1 MKSQSLATLVAVAAS
16 LQGVVATGWNNA
28 PIFTCP
34 GKTPIDKC
42 EPQQIPGFNWG
53 DLNLGSFD
61 VYAGFDFSGGWSC
74 KSSFAGR
81 KRDALL
87 PRTFGSKCITG
98 TTHADV
104 TSCPKIKAS
113 TVDKFSITHLQVSVE
128 FDCDLEFHYT
138 LPDKSICKQK
148 SSCKSTGT
156 TVENTQCGGATDVTV
171 VYPKP
176 PKGGKS
182 SCSIGIHSIGF
193 DCPTSTAT
201 ASTVASTTTAAP
213 TVETTPTVPETTP
226 VPTTTDAV
234 PTDVTTDVTTDAPS
248 TTAEVETPTATETEV
263 TLTTIVTDVTVT
275 SCPVT
280 LTHVTS
286 GLTSIETTLTTSTVV
301 LTSTKTFCP
310 KCTGKPS
317 GPVETGGVPTTTETT
332 PEPTTT
338 DVTPEPTTTEGAE
351 PTTTETTP
359 EPTTTEGTAPTTTE
373 GAEPTTTEG
382 AEPTTTEGAEPT
394 TTDTVPGTTETAT
407 EPTETETT
415 PEQSTTEGA
424 APTTTEG
431 TQPTDVAS
439 TTEAGPAPTDTTVAP
454 PQTTGTTPGGDSGL
468 PCPAVLPQCIKTW
481 LPTECKSNSD
491 IACFC
496 PKADFTKDL
505 FACLTAFGAT
515 DDEINDAAEFF
526 QGICAPYV
534 PTNPGIVTDCPTKG
548 VSTSTQK
555 PHTVP
560 VTTIVVETTVTVPC
574 APTGTATESSFTVT
588 TISTQVTVPQVVL
601 TSTNSDVI
609 VVTGPATVEATQTAA
624 VPVYTTPVA
633 GNTPVYTT
641 PAAGNAPGFTTSRTI
656 AGTGTGGLP
665 QPTQPAF
672 VPGSASKSAVSAG
685 VLGAVMALVAL
696 VV

>member
-28 PIFTCP
+28 PIFSCP

-42 EPQQIPGFNWG
+42 EPHQWSGFTWG

-61 VYAGFDFSGGWSC
+61 HYGGFDFSGGWSC
-74 KSSFAGR
+74 QSSFGGR

-98 TTHADV
+98 TTHSDKA
-104 TSCPKIKAS
+104 SCPKIKAS

-138 LPDKSICKQK
+138 LPDNSICKQK
-148 SSCKSTGT
+148 SSCKKTGT
-156 TVENTQCGGATDVTV
+156 TVKNTQCGGAKDVTV

-176 PKGGKS
+176 AKGGKK

-193 DCPTSTAT
+193 DCPNPTAT
-201 ASTVASTTTAAP
+201 ASTVKSTTTAAP
-213 TVETTPTVPETTP
+213 TVETTPPATTEAPETTP
-226 VPTTTDAV
+226 P
-234 PTDVTTDVTTDAPS
+234 VTTDVETPPATE
-248 TTAEVETPTATETEV
+248 TTAVETTEVETPTTTEAPGTTDVETPPATETETEV

-280 LTHVTS
+280 LTHVNS

-310 KCTGKPS
+310 KCTRTKPA
-317 GPVETGGVPTTTETT
+317 GPVETGDVPSN
-332 PEPTTT
+332 T
-338 DVTPEPTTTEGAE
+338 DTVPEPTTTEGAE
-351 PTTTETTP
+351 PVTTDVA
-359 EPTTTEGTAPTTTE
+359 EPTTTEGT
-373 GAEPTTTEG
+373 EP
-382 AEPTTTEGAEPT
+382 
-394 TTDTVPGTTETAT
+394 V
-407 EPTETETT
+407 
-415 PEQSTTEGA
+415 
-424 APTTTEG
+424 
-431 TQPTDVAS
+431 
-439 TTEAGPAPTDTTVAP
+439 DTTIAP
-454 PQTTGTTPGGDSGL
+454 PQTTATTPGGDSGL
-468 PCPAVLPQCIKTW
+468 PCPPVLPQCIKTW
-481 LPTECKSNSD
+481 LPAGCKSNSD

-496 PKADFTKDL
+496 PKADFTKNL
-505 FACLTAFGAT
+505 FECLTSFGAT
-515 DDEINDAAEFF
+515 DAEINEAAEFF

-534 PTNPGIVTDCPTKG
+534 PTNPGIITDCPDKG
-548 VSTSTQK
+548 AVETTK
-555 PHTVP
+555 PHTGP

-574 APTGTATESSFTVT
+574 EPTGTATETTFTVT

-601 TSTNSDVI
+601 TTTNSQVI
-609 VVTGPATVEATQTAA
+609 VVTGPATVEATATAPA
-624 VPVYTTPVA
+624 PVF
-633 GNTPVYTT
+633 TT
-641 PAAGNAPGFTTSRTI
+641 PAGAVPGFTTSRAGAA

-696 VV
+696 VI

>member
-28 PIFTCP
+28 PIFSCP

-42 EPQQIPGFNWG
+42 EPHQWSGFTWG

-61 VYAGFDFSGGWSC
+61 HYGGFDFSGGWNC
-74 KSSFAGR
+74 QSSFGGR

-98 TTHADV
+98 TTHSDKS
-104 TSCPKIKAS
+104 SCPKIKAS

-138 LPDKSICKQK
+138 LPDNSICKQK
-148 SSCKSTGT
+148 SSCKKTGT
-156 TVENTQCGGATDVTV
+156 TVKNTQCGGAKDVTV

-176 PKGGKS
+176 AKGGKA

-193 DCPTSTAT
+193 DCPNPTAT
-201 ASTVASTTTAAP
+201 ASTVKSTTTAAP
-213 TVETTPTVPETTP
+213 TVETTPPATTEAPQTTP
-226 VPTTTDAV
+226 P
-234 PTDVTTDVTTDAPS
+234 VTTDV
-248 TTAEVETPTATETEV
+248 ETPPATETETEV
-263 TLTTIVTDVTVT
+263 TLTTLVTDVTVT

-310 KCTGKPS
+310 KCTRTRPA
-317 GPVETGGVPTTTETT
+317 GPVETGDVPSN
-332 PEPTTT
+332 T
-338 DVTPEPTTTEGAE
+338 DTVP
-351 PTTTETTP
+351 
-359 EPTTTEGTAPTTTE
+359 
-373 GAEPTTTEG
+373 EPTTTEG

-394 TTDTVPGTTETAT
+394 TAEGA
-407 EPTETETT
+407 EPTD
-415 PEQSTTEGA
+415 STI
-424 APTTTEG
+424 
-431 TQPTDVAS
+431 
-439 TTEAGPAPTDTTVAP
+439 AP
-454 PQTTGTTPGGDSGL
+454 PQTTSTTPGGDSGL
-468 PCPAVLPQCIKTW
+468 PCPPVLPQCIKTW
-481 LPTECKSNSD
+481 LPAGCKSNSD

-496 PKADFTKDL
+496 PKADFTKNL
-505 FACLTAFGAT
+505 FECLTSFGAT
-515 DDEINDAAEFF
+515 DAEINEAAEFF

-534 PTNPGIVTDCPTKG
+534 PTNPGIITDCPDKG
-548 VSTSTQK
+548 AVETTK
-555 PHTVP
+555 PHTGP

-574 APTGTATESSFTVT
+574 EPTGTATETTFTVT
-588 TISTQVTVPQVVL
+588 TISTQ
-601 TSTNSDVI
+601 VI
-609 VVTGPATVEATQTAA
+609 VVTGPATVEATATAPA
-624 VPVYTTPVA
+624 PVF
-633 GNTPVYTT
+633 TT
-641 PAAGNAPGFTTSRTI
+641 PAGAVPGFTTSRAGAA

-696 VV
+696 VI